1 MQFYEV
7 FARKEIFVSVFCL
20 ALFSGLCAQDESQR
34 ARAVFE
40 FGYHFLSFKGD
51 EVSSS
56 LRAASSMH
64 RLASGVQFKNFTLLG
79 GYNYADLQISSN
91 TRRET
96 NNFRAFFSGLDA
108 QVRYSFFST
117 SEVKPFLQTGFGY
130 AQFSTFGDRYDAQN
144 RMYFS
149 WSDGSLRNMPESDP
163 NADAATLLERDY
175 TYETRLNAGQSTF
188 YIPVSL
194 GLQMQIN
201 PSLVL
206 FTALQANFL
215 QSDNLDNS
223 TLQSGWDQFRSLQ
236 LGICFSPN
244 RRVKKVNSPKE
255 LVVDTKRFDGVDFD
269 ALFQSDEDGD
279 GVIDYYDR
287 CLGTT
292 KGAPVDAVGCTP
304 DSDGDGFVD
313 FIDSE
318 PGSPLNAK
326 VDARGRAYSDEE
338 IQEQYNDSI
347 GLFVQV
353 LRKVHK
359 GSRPYPV
366 RKFIPIENL
375 RLYEALE
382 AMHPEW
388 QAIAGKNDK
397 QIPSDLKGFD
407 RNKDNR
413 ISVQELEWYV
423 NDMFIHPEGAKD
435 RLQLL
440 QKAKIYVLE
449 KQ

>member
-1 MQFYEV
+1 M
-7 FARKEIFVSVFCL
+7 
-20 ALFSGLCAQDESQR
+20 
-34 ARAVFE
+34 
-40 FGYHFLSFKGD
+40 
-51 EVSSS
+51 
-56 LRAASSMH
+56 
-64 RLASGVQFKNFTLLG
+64 
-79 GYNYADLQISSN
+79 
-91 TRRET
+91 
-96 NNFRAFFSGLDA
+96 
-108 QVRYSFFST
+108 
-117 SEVKPFLQTGFGY
+117 
-130 AQFSTFGDRYDAQN
+130 
-144 RMYFS
+144 
-149 WSDGSLRNMPESDP
+149 
-163 NADAATLLERDY
+163 
-175 TYETRLNAGQSTF
+175 
-188 YIPVSL
+188 
-194 GLQMQIN
+194 
-201 PSLVL
+201 
-206 FTALQANFL
+206 
-215 QSDNLDNS
+215 
-223 TLQSGWDQFRSLQ
+223 
-236 LGICFSPN
+236 
-244 RRVKKVNSPKE
+244 
-255 LVVDTKRFDGVDFD
+255 
-269 ALFQSDEDGD
+269 
-279 GVIDYYDR
+279 
-287 CLGTT
+287 
-292 KGAPVDAVGCTP
+292 GCTP

-423 NDMFIHPEGAKD
+423 NDMFIHPEGAKE